1 MKKIQCMSVWLRK
14 MVLGSHS
21 CTCSRDWW
29 KVQQRFTWRK
39 ECKKY
44 DLTAAQCFWL
54 AHHNDSSRWFAISS
68 PSPICCPSFGFTGGI
83 AKEYRTLLGC
93 EKYFARSH
101 TKHHWRCFKSPILG
115 LYLGHNAHQGENSTF
130 QTPPHLL
137 TIIGGGKVPIDNVL
151 SKHTKDFVTVLT
163 VFRQSVQ
170 MSTWEDMEES
180 SGGHWVRPVSPPDLP
195 GNIT

>member
-1 MKKIQCMSVWLRK
+1 

-93 EKYFARSH
+93 EKYFSRSH

-137 TIIGGGKVPIDNVL
+137 TIIGGGKVPVDNGSPNTLKIFWRCLPYSGKAYRCRHEKTWRNRRVATG
-151 SKHTKDFVTVLT
+151 SGR
-163 VFRQSVQ
+163 FRRQIFRV
-170 MSTWEDMEES
+170 
-180 SGGHWVRPVSPPDLP
+180 
-195 GNIT
+195 I